1 MVRYQNG
8 LLCFRIKALKHNNP
22 GMYLTINTIVSKLEH
37 KLFHNNGDH
46 IFRQSFLITMRP
58 KS

>member
-8 LLCFRIKALKHNNP
+8 LLYIRVNAPKHNNP
-22 GMYLTINTIVSKLEH
+22 AMYLTINTIVNKLEH

-46 IFRQSFLITMRP
+46 IFRQSFLITMRQ